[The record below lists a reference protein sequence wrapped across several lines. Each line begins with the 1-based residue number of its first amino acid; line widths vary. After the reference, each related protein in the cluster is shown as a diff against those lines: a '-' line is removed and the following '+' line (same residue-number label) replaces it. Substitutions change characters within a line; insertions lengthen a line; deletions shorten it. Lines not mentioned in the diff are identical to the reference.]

1 MAKRS
6 YNQNCSLVY
15 TLDVIGERWT
25 LLLIRELLT
34 GPKRFTDLLRNL
46 PGIGTNLLAARLKE
60 LEQANVLERKT
71 LPPPAAS
78 AVYALTDLGR
88 ELQPALVE
96 LVRWGSKLPRAP
108 GGTEYFRP
116 GWAILAMHAAF
127 QPAAANSLKETY
139 EFRIGD
145 EVFYARIND
154 GTIETGEGH
163 ARNPDLVIVADPQTF
178 LDLASAKL
186 PLAQAVASGTIRVE
200 GDLTAVERLAL
211 VFDLPT
217 ELLEVR

>member
-1 MAKRS
+1 MVKRS
-6 YNQNCSLVY
+6 YDQNCSLAY

-34 GPKRFTDLLRNL
+34 GPKRFTDLLKNL

-60 LEQANVLERKT
+60 LEEVGVLERKT

-78 AVYALTDLGR
+78 AVYDLTDLGR

-96 LVRWGSKLPRAP
+96 LVRWGNKLPREP
-108 GGTEYFRP
+108 RGTEYSRA

-127 QPAAANSLKETY
+127 QPQAAEGVKETY

-154 GTIETGEGH
+154 GTIETGEG
-163 ARNPDLVIVADPQTF
+163 RGMV
-178 LDLASAKL
+178 
-186 PLAQAVASGTIRVE
+186 
-200 GDLTAVERLAL
+200 
-211 VFDLPT
+211 
-217 ELLEVR
+217 

>member
-6 YNQNCSLVY
+6 YNQNCSLAY

-34 GPKRFTDLLRNL
+34 GPKRFTDLLKNL
-46 PGIGTNLLAARLKE
+46 PGIGTNLLTARLKE
-60 LEQANVLERKT
+60 LEEVGVLERKT

-78 AVYALTDLGR
+78 AVYDLTDLGR

-96 LVRWGSKLPRAP
+96 LVRWGSKLPRAA
-108 GGTEYFRP
+108 GATEYSRP

-127 QPAAANSLKETY
+127 KPEAAKGLKETY
-139 EFRIGD
+139 EFRIDD

-154 GTIETGEGH
+154 GTIETAQGH
-163 ARNPDLVIVADPQTF
+163 AGNPDLVIVADPQTF
-178 LDLASAKL
+178 LNLTSAKL
-186 PLAQAVASGTIRVE
+186 ALVQAVASDTIRIE
-200 GDLTAVERLAL
+200 GDLATVERLGQ

-217 ELLEVR
+217 DELEVR